1 MTLPQPTGY
10 RLLIKPVEVKTATAS
25 GLALPEQAIKA
36 QEHLRY
42 IGQVV
47 AMGPE
52 AYQHEKF
59 AEPWCQVGDWVAPG
73 QYAGQELQVR
83 NETNNAAKFRLIN
96 DDEVLAKVDPATM
109 MVYDV

>member
-10 RLLIKPVEVKTATAS
+10 RLLIKPVEVKTTTAS
-25 GLALPEQAIKA
+25 GLALPEQAIRA

-47 AMGPE
+47 GMGPE
-52 AYQHEKF
+52 AYQHDKF
-59 AEPWCQVGDWVAPG
+59 EQPWCEVGDWVAHG

-83 NETNNAAKFRLIN
+83 NETGNATKYRLIN

>member
-1 MTLPQPTGY
+1 MTFPQPTGY
-10 RLLIKPVEVKTATAS
+10 RILIKPVEVKQHSA
-25 GLALPEQAIKA
+25 GGIALPEMAQKA

-59 AEPWCQVGDWVAPG
+59 QQPWCKVGDWIAYG
-73 QYAGQELQVR
+73 QYAGQTLTVR
-83 NETNNAAKFRLIN
+83 GADGPEQFRLIN
-96 DDEVLAKVDPATM
+96 DDEVLAVVNPDTM
-109 MVYDV
+109 MVYDL